1 MTYSHTWENMAP
13 RIEGYCTEIINFL
26 PDATFVI
33 DLDGK
38 VIAWN
43 KAMERITGV
52 PASQILEKGDYEY
65 ALPFYGERKPML
77 ANLILLPDEEVER
90 RYNHVIRDG
99 DTLVVD
105 IFIPSFGKEGTYFWA
120 KASPLYDSGGNI
132 VGAIETIRDITDRIR
147 GEQETKQTVRRLE
160 EIISFLPDAT
170 FVIDLDGKVIAWNK
184 AMEEVTGLQCAD
196 ILGKGDYEYALPF
209 YGERKPMLANLI
221 LLHDEEVERRYNH
234 IIRDG
239 DTLIV
244 DIFIP
249 SFGKDGTYFWAKA
262 SPLYDKDGNL
272 VGAIESIRD
281 ISDRKRAELES
292 ENARAKFAEII
303 NFLPDATVVIDTN
316 GVVKAWNHA
325 MEIIS
330 GIPASE
336 MVGKGNY
343 EYALPF
349 YGERRPILADLV
361 FRPKDELTSK
371 YSHIEQEG
379 DTLVVD
385 TYLPRS
391 GNNAIF
397 CWAKASPLYDS
408 NRNITGAIETIRDI
422 TDRRRMEERLARSKA
437 ELDIASE
444 IQKSFL
450 PDTLPVIK
458 GFDVAAI
465 SVMAKEVGGDFFDVI
480 PMELVPLEEGS
491 YGILIADVSGKGIPA
506 ALFMALSRIVV
517 RVNALWYQD
526 PAKAIISA
534 NKIIT
539 QDSKAGMFVTL
550 FYGILSEKDKTMTY
564 VNAGHNPPL
573 VYRSQSG
580 IFEELLMTGIAI
592 GVIDDENYEKQSV
605 YIGPDDII
613 VLYTD
618 GVTESL
624 SSSNEMFGES
634 RLKDI
639 IQKYASL
646 NALEI
651 KEKILQEVQIF
662 SESEPQFDDI
672 TLLIIKGT

>member
-1 MTYSHTWENMAP
+1 M
-13 RIEGYCTEIINFL
+13 EGYCEEIINFL

-43 KAMERITGV
+43 KAIEGITGV
-52 PASQILEKGDYEY
+52 TATQMLEKGDYEY
-65 ALPFYGERKPML
+65 SLPFYGERKPML

-90 RYNHVIRDG
+90 RYNHIIRDG

-132 VGAIETIRDITDRIR
+132 VGAIETIRDITDRVRI
-147 GEQETKQTVRRLE
+147 EQETKQTVRRLE

-170 FVIDLDGKVIAWNK
+170 FVIDLDENIIAWNK
-184 AMEEVTGLQCAD
+184 AMEDITGLQCAH

-221 LLHDEEVERRYNH
+221 LLPDEEVERRYNH

-249 SFGKDGTYFWAKA
+249 SFGKEGTYFWAKA

-316 GVVKAWNHA
+316 GVVQAWNHA

-361 FRPKDELTSK
+361 FRPKDELTST
-371 YSHIEQEG
+371 YSHIKQEG
-379 DTLVVD
+379 STLLVD

-408 NRNITGAIETIRDI
+408 NGNITGAIETIRDI

-450 PDTLPVIK
+450 PDTLPAIK
-458 GFDVAAI
+458 GFDVAAA
-465 SVMAKEVGGDFFDVI
+465 SVMAKEVGGDFFDII
-480 PMELVPLEEGS
+480 PMELLPLEEGS

-517 RVNALWYQD
+517 RVNAMWYHD

-573 VYRSQSG
+573 VYRAQSG
-580 IFEELLMTGIAI
+580 IFEELVMTGIAI
-592 GVIDDENYEKQSV
+592 GVIDDEKYTKQSV
-605 YIGPDDII
+605 HIGPDDII

-624 SSSNEMFGES
+624 SSRKEMFGES
-634 RLKDI
+634 RLKTI

-646 NALEI
+646 HALEI
-651 KEKILQEVQIF
+651 KQKILQEVEVF

>member
-1 MTYSHTWENMAP
+1 MAP